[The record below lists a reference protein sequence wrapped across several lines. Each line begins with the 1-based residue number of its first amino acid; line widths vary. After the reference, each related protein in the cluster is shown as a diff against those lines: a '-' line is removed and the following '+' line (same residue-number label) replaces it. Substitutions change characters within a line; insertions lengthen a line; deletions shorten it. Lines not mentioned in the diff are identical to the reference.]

1 MASTPVRWL
10 GRNLSTLL
18 LAFILALIV
27 WVSAV
32 TAIDPNQERTY
43 QVQIDFIGQDAGI
56 DVIGELPDQMLMTL
70 YAPRSILDQLTRE
83 GGALRAWID
92 LSGLEPTGTHIIPV
106 QYQIPPDIS
115 PIRLVEVNPESVE
128 LVLEKL
134 ISQTIS
140 IQTDVHGE
148 PALGYQTGS
157 PKWSDQE
164 VIVSGRSSL
173 VEQVTTVDVVIDI
186 SGASSNIE
194 RTLKLLPRDADG
206 KLVPDVTLVPDQVT
220 FTQAITL
227 RGGYRNMVVK
237 VMTVGQV
244 ADGYRQ
250 TNISVSPPN
259 VMVFSTDPALIDQ
272 LPGYIETEVLDLTN
286 IIDDIETLL
295 TLNLPEGVSIIGDP
309 NVLVQVGIAAIEGS
323 ITISRN
329 VEIIGILP
337 ELTAHASPASVEV
350 IIYGPIPTLETLTDL
365 DVRVV
370 IDLTGLELGVYQLS
384 PDVIILPDR
393 IRLQV
398 ISPET
403 VEITIV
409 EADTLT
415 PTPSPTPEE

>member
-1 MASTPVRWL
+1 MASTPVRWF

-18 LAFILALIV
+18 LAFILALVV

-32 TAIDPNQERTY
+32 TAADPNQERTY
-43 QVQIDFIGQDAGI
+43 QVQIEIMGKDTGMEM
-56 DVIGELPDQMLMTL
+56 VGELPDRILITL
-70 YAPRSILDQLTRE
+70 YAPRSVLDQLTRE

-92 LSGLEPTGTHIIPV
+92 LSGLEPGARIIPV
-106 QYQIPPDIS
+106 QYQMPPDVS
-115 PIRLVEVNPESVE
+115 PVRLVEVNPESVE

-134 ISQTIS
+134 ISQTIP
-140 IQTDVHGE
+140 IQTDVQGE
-148 PALGYQTGS
+148 PALGYQAGS
-157 PKWSDQE
+157 PKWSAHE
-164 VIVSGRSSL
+164 VVISGRSSTI
-173 VEQVTTVDVVIDI
+173 EQVAIVAASLDI
-186 SGASSNIE
+186 SGANHDIE
-194 RTLKLLPRDADG
+194 MTLTLIPRDADG
-206 KLVPDVTLVPDQVT
+206 KRVSDITLVPEKITVT
-220 FTQAITL
+220 QSITL

-237 VMTVGQV
+237 VITIGQV

-259 VMVFSTDPALIDQ
+259 VMVFSADPALIDR

-286 IIDDIETLL
+286 IADDIETLL
-295 TLNLPEGVSIIGDP
+295 ALNLPEGVSIIGDP
-309 NVLVQVGIAAIEGS
+309 NVLVQVGVATIEGS
-323 ITISRN
+323 ITVSRN

-337 ELTAHASPASVEV
+337 ELAAQASPASVEV

-370 IDLTGLELGVYQLS
+370 IDLTGLEPGVYQL
-384 PDVIILPDR
+384 PPEVIILPDR

-403 VEITIV
+403 VEVTIV